1 MHQVFSIATKDGD
14 EMKREIAILRWNG
27 SENPYHAL
35 HKLGVEYAMSPDGAK
50 VRGTG
55 LTFGA
60 LFEHL
65 TPEMLAPYGI
75 EIMWPDREAV
85 RLEDGRQIVSCYEI
99 QSHLE
104 ARAQERQRTFN
115 WERKLRETSE
125 KFARKLERLK
135 TEGHPVLSTWD
146 ASRICGRA
154 ISWAY
159 QYTKAGCFDADGFFD
174 KKLADAKP
182 CKASQS
188 PRSAGGAN
196 EQNIAQSA

>member
-1 MHQVFSIATKDGD
+1 MYLIFNVAITPQQRETVMLVCPDG
-14 EMKREIAILRWNG
+14 
-27 SENPYHAL
+27 SNPYHAL
-35 HKLGVEYAMSPDGAK
+35 HKLGVEYAMGPEGAK
-50 VRGTG
+50 VRGG

-65 TPEMLAPYGI
+65 TPEALAPYGI

-104 ARAQERQRTFN
+104 ARDQERQRAIN
-115 WERKLRETSE
+115 WERRLRETSE
-125 KFARKLERLK
+125 KFARKMERLK
-135 TEGHPVLSTWD
+135 ADGHPVLSTWD

-159 QYTKAGCFDADGFFD
+159 QHAKAGGLDADGFLE

-182 CKASQS
+182 CKASS
-188 PRSAGGAN
+188 PQDAGGT
-196 EQNIAQSA
+196 EQENIPQSA